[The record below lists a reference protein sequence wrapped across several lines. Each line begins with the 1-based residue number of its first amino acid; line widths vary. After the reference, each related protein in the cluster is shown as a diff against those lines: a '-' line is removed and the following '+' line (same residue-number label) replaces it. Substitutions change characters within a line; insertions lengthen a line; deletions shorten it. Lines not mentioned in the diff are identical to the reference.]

1 MLDKIGIPKRLA
13 WGFLGVVLFMMG
25 DGLEQGWL
33 SPFLIENGLTVQ
45 QSASIFSIYGIAL
58 AIASW
63 FSGVCLE
70 AFGAKRTMFMGLLF
84 YVIGTAAFI
93 VFGFEQLN
101 LPVMYVTYFVK
112 GLGYPL
118 FAYSFLTWVIYRT
131 PQSKLSTAVGWF
143 WIAYCLG
150 MFVFGAW
157 YSSYAIKAFGYLNT
171 LWSSIFWVCLGAF
184 LHCLSIKTVLK
195 RRKEKDQKQLRS
207 F

>member
-33 SPFLIENGLTVQ
+33 SPFLTENGLTVQ

-112 GLGYPL
+112 G
-118 FAYSFLTWVIYRT
+118 
-131 PQSKLSTAVGWF
+131 
-143 WIAYCLG
+143 
-150 MFVFGAW
+150 
-157 YSSYAIKAFGYLNT
+157 
-171 LWSSIFWVCLGAF
+171 
-184 LHCLSIKTVLK
+184 
-195 RRKEKDQKQLRS
+195 
-207 F
+207 